1 MLDLLKQVGRV
12 GWATAVKFVDKE
24 YKGFVLCAFVFV
36 QVVDN
41 FLQVSLEV
49 CDSFL
54 IRLILLDSLFCE
66 RFCEICEPRLFQL
79 S

>member
-41 FLQVSLEV
+41 FLQVSL
-49 CDSFL
+49 
-54 IRLILLDSLFCE
+54 
-66 RFCEICEPRLFQL
+66 
-79 S
+79 